1 MCVCHVLPGSHQTFT
16 PHLLCAE
23 RPGENVRGVWLL
35 PFRYTR
41 SSQEGRKT
49 SITKTAGRNKSYHAA
64 MAEGDI
70 HSDQTLITDVPQ
82 GRRLLS
88 LHLRTGGRAAF
99 RGAATYSEGTSAS
112 LNGPAGVL
120 LFQAPSPLTWQPR
133 NGTQCASQPWQLA
146 IPWLGTA
153 VPWVLCT
160 RWGQMSG

>member
-1 MCVCHVLPGSHQTFT
+1 MSSRDHIR
-16 PHLLCAE
+16 HLLHTCSVLSAQEKMCEVCGSCPSGTQDPSRKAE
-23 RPGENVRGVWLL
+23 RPQSPRRRAGTRATMRLRPRGTFI
-35 PFRYTR
+35 PTR
-41 SSQEGRKT
+41 PSSQMFGR
-49 SITKTAGRNKSYHAA
+49 AVGC
-64 MAEGDI
+64 
-70 HSDQTLITDVPQ
+70 
-82 GRRLLS
+82 LLS